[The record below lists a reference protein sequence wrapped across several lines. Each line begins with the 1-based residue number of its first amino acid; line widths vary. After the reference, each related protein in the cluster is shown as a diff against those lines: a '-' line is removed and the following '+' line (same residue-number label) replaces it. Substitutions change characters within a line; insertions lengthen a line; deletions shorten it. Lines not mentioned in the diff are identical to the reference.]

1 VRPLRVGHGLR
12 LAVALA
18 VLAAMPGLQADTPP
32 SPVPSPAPAP
42 RIVIE
47 PSRFDF
53 GTLRPGGAV
62 QKEFLVHNHGR
73 AELLIESLV
82 STCGCTA
89 ALTDSTTVKPGASTV
104 LRLTLT
110 APDEPGRLE
119 KSLLVKSNDPAHRTV
134 EVKVEAVV
142 VGKASPAAPR

>member
-1 VRPLRVGHGLR
+1 MRPPRIAFGLH
-12 LAVALA
+12 LAVALLA
-18 VLAAMPGLQADTPP
+18 LAATPGLRADTPA
-32 SPVPSPAPAP
+32 SPAPSPAAAP

-47 PSRFDF
+47 PIRFDF

-73 AELLIESLV
+73 AELVIESLV
-82 STCGCTA
+82 SSCGCTA
-89 ALTDSTTVKPGASTV
+89 ALTDSKTVKPGASTV

-142 VGKASPAAPR
+142 VGKASPAPPR